1 MIFHAKYNSFQTKTL
16 STMSND
22 ISRYKIAIQFATE
35 EHPTI
40 N

>member
-1 MIFHAKYNSFQTKTL
+1 MIFHTKYIPFQTKTA

-22 ISRYKIAIQFATE
+22 ISRYKKAIRFATE
-35 EHPTI
+35 NHPTI